1 MLNIQE
7 MARKS
12 REFILSEQAK
22 SDNFRLEWAEGVNL
36 QEMITSDSGSQE
48 FVDQVTFDLFD
59 GAEEVELVYKRFY
72 NTITDANLPEIVP
85 LRSADQIQVV
95 FLQHVEGGE
104 VQFGAMAP
112 GERKTVEILT
122 WAAGLQFTE
131 EFVLYNKTWEVSE
144 NARALGRAHNI
155 VRNHLG
161 LGPIVLG
168 TYVTTGGGVTAQA
181 AAQKAGTAQLVAFA
195 TDVKTSLKTG
205 LQVLPKANAILV
217 NSFDYETVL
226 EAIASDV
233 FAENATL
240 QGSLARRIRAEDVV
254 AYDGAEVTVGK
265 RTYTYAGVTP
275 GFAHLVVAKSQN
287 FREFVKHELLVDSD
301 DRDLSR
307 LVLDQTVARSRL
319 GIFAGL
325 GGSDGAVKVDI
336 AS

>member
-1 MLNIQE
+1 MNVQE

-22 SDNFRLEWAEGVNL
+22 SDSFRLEWAEGVNL

-48 FVDQVTFDLFD
+48 FVDQVTFDLYD
-59 GAEEVELVYKRFY
+59 GAEQVELIYKQFY
-72 NTITDANLPEIVP
+72 NTVTDANLPEIVP
-85 LRSADQIQVV
+85 LRGADEIQVV

-131 EFVLYNKTWEVSE
+131 EFVLYNKTWEISE

-155 VRNHLG
+155 LRNHLG
-161 LGPIVLG
+161 LGPIVSAN
-168 TYVTTGGGVTAQA
+168 YVTTGGGLAAQA
-181 AAQKAGTAQLVAFA
+181 AAQKAGTAQLVAYD
-195 TDVKTSLKTG
+195 TSVQKSLKNG
-205 LQVLPKANAILV
+205 LVVLPKANKVLV

-233 FAENATL
+233 FAENANL

-254 AYDGAEVTVGK
+254 AYDGEEVTVGK
-265 RTYTYAGVTP
+265 RTYTYAGVTA
-275 GFAHLVVAKSQN
+275 GYAHLVVAKSQN

-307 LVLDQTVARSRL
+307 LVLDQTVARARL
-319 GIFAGL
+319 GIYAGV
-325 GGSDGAVKVDI
+325 GGADGAVKVDI
-336 AS
+336 AA